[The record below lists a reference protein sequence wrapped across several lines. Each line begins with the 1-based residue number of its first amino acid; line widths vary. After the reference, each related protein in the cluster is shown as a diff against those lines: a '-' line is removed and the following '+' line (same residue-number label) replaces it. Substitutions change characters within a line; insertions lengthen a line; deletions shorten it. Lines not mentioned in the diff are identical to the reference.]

1 MKDAVPVGTQHVA
14 LGSYLTGHRRWAVVG
29 LLDLEEATGCWPALC
44 LPRPPLQLSSTA
56 RRGTG
61 ANHASAS
68 SKGFLGAANHL
79 PSAAGKGP
87 RGVCEAS
94 LCAEAGSSL
103 SSGSGHASLP
113 AWRSLADLPWVP
125 GLPWEDDRAVLGCW
139 EQGGTGFATGQL
151 ETHLGCEAGVN
162 TWMLPGCLSSRLLG
176 PQWLGHS

>member
-1 MKDAVPVGTQHVA
+1 MLCRSVPSTWPLAPTSRGTGGGQWWDCWTQRGPRDA
-14 LGSYLTGHRRWAVVG
+14 G
-29 LLDLEEATGCWPALC
+29 LLPAC
-44 LPRPPLQLSSTA
+44 LTHPCNW
-56 RRGTG
+56 TG

-94 LCAEAGSSL
+94 LCAKAGSSL

-113 AWRSLADLPWVP
+113 AWRSLADRPWVP
-125 GLPWEDDRAVLGCW
+125 GLPWGDGRAVPGCW

-176 PQWLGHS
+176 LQWLGHS

>member
-1 MKDAVPVGTQHVA
+1 MLCRSVPRAWPLAPISQGAGGGQWWDCWTQRGPRDAD
-14 LGSYLTGHRRWAVVG
+14 
-29 LLDLEEATGCWPALC
+29 LLCAC
-44 LPRPPLQLSSTA
+44 LSSTA
-56 RRGTG
+56 QRGTG

-125 GLPWEDDRAVLGCW
+125 GLPREDDRAVLGCW

-151 ETHLGCEAGVN
+151 ETLGCEAGVN